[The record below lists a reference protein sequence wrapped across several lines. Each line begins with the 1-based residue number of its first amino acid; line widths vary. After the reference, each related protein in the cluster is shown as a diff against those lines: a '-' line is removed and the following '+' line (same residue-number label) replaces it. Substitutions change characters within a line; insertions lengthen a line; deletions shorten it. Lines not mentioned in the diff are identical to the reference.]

1 MNPMIRSRVNGIG
14 VGLLHDSAL
23 MGCACEQCFSICTDT
38 DSLIFRLPCVA
49 VCTSIYSPTEVSQ
62 DHTENPNRGA
72 TTFAQSQISAIE
84 FCKAYPQE
92 CQAAFDAYL
101 ESFEGQDL
109 G

>member
-1 MNPMIRSRVNGIG
+1 MIRSRVNGIG
-14 VGLLHDSAL
+14 AGLLLDSAL
-23 MGCACEQCFSICTDT
+23 MGCACEQCYSICTDT
-38 DSLIFRLPCVA
+38 GSLIFRLPFVA

-62 DHTENPNRGA
+62 DHTENSNRGA